1 MYLYPVW
8 IRLWHALNA
17 VLIIILII
25 TGISM
30 QYTDKNDSVF
40 IMNFAGAVKWH
51 NITAIILTFSYIF
64 FIIMNIVTGN
74 SKYYRIDR
82 KNFFSDLGKQLRYYS
97 YGMFRG
103 EKHPF
108 PVTMDRKF
116 NPLQKLTYTLIMY
129 AGLPLIKIGRAHV

>member
-1 MYLYPVW
+1 
-8 IRLWHALNA
+8 
-17 VLIIILII
+17 
-25 TGISM
+25 
-30 QYTDKNDSVF
+30 
-40 IMNFAGAVKWH
+40 
-51 NITAIILTFSYIF
+51 
-64 FIIMNIVTGN
+64 MNIVTGN

-129 AGLPLIKIGRAHV
+129 AGLPLIIISGIGLMFPEVTVEKMFGI